1 MAPRKEKAD
10 KTSNGGGNAE
20 NLIVNYLKQQNR
32 PYSATDISANL
43 HNKVTKTYATKALKE
58 LHESQLIAG
67 KAAGK
72 QIVYHAL
79 QDPSDAVSLDDL
91 AAMDKQIHDL
101 GEAIATAK
109 AHEKLLRANLIAVN
123 ATQSTDDL
131 RASII
136 TLESEKKEIL
146 ARLGPLRSGTVA
158 PVSTADKDEVD
169 QAWKMWSRAASARK
183 RIGLELWELCTE
195 EMQAQAKED
204 LWDELGLENAEI

>member
-1 MAPRKEKAD
+1 M
-10 KTSNGGGNAE
+10 
-20 NLIVNYLKQQNR
+20 
-32 PYSATDISANL
+32 
-43 HNKVTKTYATKALKE
+43 
-58 LHESQLIAG
+58 
-67 KAAGK
+67 
-72 QIVYHAL
+72 YHAL

-131 RASII
+131 RANII

-146 ARLGPLRSGTVA
+146 ARLGPLRSGTVT
-158 PVSTADKDEVD
+158 PVSSADKDEVD
-169 QAWKMWSRAASARK
+169 QAWKMWSRAAGARK

-204 LWDELGLENAEI
+204 LWVWRIFSKFMWDLLVTDLGAFRTSWVWKTVTHDMVASGVADLSAMRWLNISCHGECRYFKHKFQLCYSVLLP